1 MMGFFCS
8 DYEPEANP
16 EVVITGEDGQQSAE
30 EISFLG
36 RLSRT
41 SSFTV
46 IGLLIFTVIVKMK

>member
-1 MMGFFCS
+1 MMCFFIS

-30 EISFLG
+30 EISVLG

-46 IGLLIFTVIVKMK
+46 IGF

>member
-1 MMGFFCS
+1 MMGFFFS
-8 DYEPEANP
+8 DHEPEANP

-30 EISFLG
+30 EISFLV

-46 IGLLIFTVIVKMK
+46 IGLLIFLQ